1 MNEIYSVQSMK
12 LIKRNKKKKKVSDQ
26 VLYKNK

>member
-12 LIKRNKKKKKVSDQ
+12 LIKRNKKKKVSDQ